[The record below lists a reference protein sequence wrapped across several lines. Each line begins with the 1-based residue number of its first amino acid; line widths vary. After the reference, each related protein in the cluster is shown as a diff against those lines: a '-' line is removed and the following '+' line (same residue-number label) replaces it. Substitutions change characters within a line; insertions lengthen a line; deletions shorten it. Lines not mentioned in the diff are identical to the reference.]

1 LKIMITKL
9 TKKERFDKN
18 RENAFRIDLK

>member
-9 TKKERFDKN
+9 KKKERFDKN